1 MTEAAMKTLSD
12 MKREIDVPVVITDQ
26 QGFVTYVNDR
36 FTAVFG
42 WSMAEIYGQIVT
54 VVIPEG
60 FHAPHHLGFSRF
72 LSTENS
78 TILNHPLRL
87 VAIAKDGLEI
97 EAEHLIMA
105 EKHHGEWV
113 FMAILR
119 PL

>member
-1 MTEAAMKTLSD
+1 MAQAVMKTLGE
-12 MKREIDVPVVITDQ
+12 MKLETNVPVVITDQ
-26 QGFVTYVNDR
+26 QGFITYVNDC
-36 FTAVFG
+36 FTSIFG
-42 WSMAEIYGQIVT
+42 WSMAEINGQIIT

-87 VAIAKDGLEI
+87 VGITKDGVEI

-105 EKHHGEWV
+105 EKHYEEWV
-113 FMAILR
+113 FMAMLR